1 MLSRQGVQ
9 ARKLKRGT
17 KLGAIIWLAAVVL
30 ALVVP
35 AEAAA
40 QEVPCRF
47 YGTVQVDGAYVPDGT
62 LIIAHIED
70 AGQWTTESFTYEGA
84 SVYRLDIP
92 PDDPATPQEDGGVD
106 GDSVNFWIRFAAS
119 DLPATIASTW
129 QEAAALEV
137 NLEATSTVTPTPA
150 PSPTPVIPTP
160 TITPSPTPT
169 PELTPSPVIPT
180 PTPTLELTP
189 TPMPPPAPGEGSSGL
204 APGAWAGIGI
214 GVVLVLAF
222 AIWMVI
228 RRL

>member
-62 LIIAHIED
+62 LISAHIEG

-84 SVYRLDIP
+84 SVYRLDIL
-92 PDDPATPQEDGGVD
+92 PDDPATTQKDGGVD

-119 DLPATIASTW
+119 DLPATTASTW

-137 NLEATSTVTPTPA
+137 NLEATSTGTPTPA
-150 PSPTPVIPTP
+150 PSPTPTPELTPTP
-160 TITPSPTPT
+160 TITPSPTP
-169 PELTPSPVIPT
+169 
-180 PTPTLELTP
+180 
-189 TPMPPPAPGEGSSGL
+189 MPPPAPDEGSSGL
-204 APGAWAGIGI
+204 APGAWAGIGV

-222 AIWMVI
+222 AIWMII

>member
-62 LIIAHIED
+62 VIIAHIEG

-137 NLEATSTVTPTPA
+137 NLEATSTGTP
-150 PSPTPVIPTP
+150 
-160 TITPSPTPT
+160 TPSPTPT

>member
-47 YGTVQVDGAYVPDGT
+47 YGTVQVDGADVPDGT
-62 LIIAHIED
+62 VIIAHIED

-92 PDDPATPQEDGGVD
+92 PDEPATAQKDGGVD

-119 DLPATIASTW
+119 DLPATTASAW

-137 NLEATSTVTPTPA
+137 NLEATSTGTPTPA
-150 PSPTPVIPTP
+150 PTPTPTFTPSPVIPTP
-160 TITPSPTPT
+160 TITPSLTPT
-169 PELTPSPVIPT
+169 PELTP
-180 PTPTLELTP
+180 
-189 TPMPPPAPGEGSSGL
+189 TPMPLPAPGEGSSGL

>member
-9 ARKLKRGT
+9 ARKLKRGA

-62 LIIAHIED
+62 VIIVHIEG

-92 PDDPATPQEDGGVD
+92 PDDPATPQKDGGVD
-106 GDSVNFWIRFAAS
+106 GDSVNFRIRFAAS
-119 DLPATIASTW
+119 DLPATPASTW

-137 NLEATSTVTPTPA
+137 NLEATSTGTPTPA
-150 PSPTPVIPTP
+150 PSPTPTPELTPTPVIPTP

-169 PELTPSPVIPT
+169 PELTP
-180 PTPTLELTP
+180 
-189 TPMPPPAPGEGSSGL
+189 TPMLPPAPGEGSSGL

>member
-62 LIIAHIED
+62 VIIVHIEG

-92 PDDPATPQEDGGVD
+92 PDDPATPQKDGGVD
-106 GDSVNFWIRFAAS
+106 GDSVNFRIRFAAS
-119 DLPATIASTW
+119 DLPATTASTW

-137 NLEATSTVTPTPA
+137 NLEATSTGTPTPA
-150 PSPTPVIPTP
+150 PSPTPTPELTPTP
-160 TITPSPTPT
+160 TITPSPTPV
-169 PELTPSPVIPT
+169 L
-180 PTPTLELTP
+180 L
-189 TPMPPPAPGEGSSGL
+189 PAPDEGSSGL
-204 APGAWAGIGI
+204 APGAWAGIGV

-222 AIWMVI
+222 GIWMVI

>member
-92 PDDPATPQEDGGVD
+92 PDDPATPQKDGGVD

-119 DLPATIASTW
+119 DLPATTASTW

-137 NLEATSTVTPTPA
+137 NLEATSTGTPAPAPSPTPTPELT
-150 PSPTPVIPTP
+150 PTPVIPTP
-160 TITPSPTPT
+160 TITPSPTPM
-169 PELTPSPVIPT
+169 L
-180 PTPTLELTP
+180 
-189 TPMPPPAPGEGSSGL
+189 PPAPGEGSSGL

-222 AIWMVI
+222 VIWMVI